1 MTLSVTRAQNYPDW
15 YQEVVSAADMA
26 ENSSVR
32 GCMVIKPWG
41 YGIWERC
48 RDILDRKIKETGHD
62 NAYFPLFIPLK
73 LFEKE
78 AAHIDGFAKE
88 MAMVTHTKLTN
99 KDGKLQ
105 IDGPL
110 DEVLVVRPTSEMI
123 ISECFANWIQSYRD
137 LPVLINQWAN
147 VVRWEMRTRLF
158 LRTTEFL
165 WQEGHTAHA
174 TQAEAE
180 EETLLMLEQYRQL
193 LEDSM
198 AMPIILGRKSENERF
213 PGAVETYTLE
223 GMMQDGRALQLGTSH
238 YLGQTFAKASN
249 IRFQSKTGDM
259 EYVHTTSWGVSTRMI
274 GGLIMTHSD
283 DIGLRLPPAIAPKQI
298 VIVPILRDDE
308 NDAKVLSYAEELVK
322 KLKGLQYHGEP
333 VRVHLDKRDR
343 PAPDKKWE
351 WLKKGTPLLLE
362 IGPRDVEGNKVAL
375 RLRTEMEGKATFMD
389 QAEFIGKVP
398 TLLQQIHDT
407 LYAQAK
413 TYRDQNIRTDITD
426 FTAFKAYFGD
436 KNGFLVNGDKNNVG
450 FVRAPWSGDVD
461 ATESALKEMAV
472 TIRCLPLEQSK
483 DLGACVITGKP
494 AKFEAIFGRNY

>member
-1 MTLSVTRAQNYPDW
+1 MTLPVTRAQNYPDW
-15 YQEVVSAADMA
+15 YQEVVTAADMA

-41 YGIWERC
+41 YGIWERM
-48 RDILDRKIKETGHD
+48 RDILDRKIKDTGHD

-78 AAHIDGFAKE
+78 AEHIDGFAKE
-88 MAMVTHTKLTN
+88 MALVTHTKLTH

-110 DEVLVVRPTSEMI
+110 DEPLVVRPTSEMI
-123 ISECFANWIQSYRD
+123 ISQCFSNWITSYRD

-174 TQAEAE
+174 SKEEAID
-180 EETLLMLEQYRQL
+180 ETLLMLEQYRQL
-193 LEDSM
+193 IEDNM
-198 AMPIILGRKSENERF
+198 AIPVILGKKPDYDRF
-213 PGAVETYTLE
+213 PGAVDTYTLE
-223 GMMQDGRALQLGTSH
+223 AMMQDGRALQMGTSH

-249 IRFQSKTGDM
+249 IRYQSKSGEM
-259 EYVHTTSWGVSTRMI
+259 EYVHTTSWGVSTRMV

-308 NDAKVLSYAEELVK
+308 NDTAVLAYAAKLAAE
-322 KLKGLQYHGEP
+322 LKPLTYKNES
-333 VRVHLDKRDR
+333 VRVYVDKRDR

-351 WLKKGTPLLLE
+351 WLKKGAPLLIE
-362 IGPRDVEGNKVAL
+362 IGPRDVESNKVAV
-375 RLRTEMEGKATFMD
+375 RLRTEMDGKPRFIAYDEFVAQSLNLLEQVHIALHE
-389 QAEFIGKVP
+389 QALAYHNHY
-398 TLLQQIHDT
+398 TN
-407 LYAQAK
+407 
-413 TYRDQNIRTDITD
+413 RDIKD
-426 FTAFKAYFGD
+426 FTSFKAYFSD
-436 KNGFLVNGDKNNVG
+436 KNAYLGSGKNSVG
-450 FVRAPWSGDVD
+450 FVRAPWCGD
-461 ATESALKEMAV
+461 AEITETLLKELAV
-472 TIRCLPLEQSK
+472 TIRCLPIDQAT
-483 DLGACVITGKP
+483 DLGPCVLTGKP
-494 AKFEAIFGRNY
+494 AQFEAIFARNY

>member
-15 YQEVVSAADMA
+15 YQEVITAADMA

-41 YGIWERC
+41 YGIWERI
-48 RDILDRKIKETGHD
+48 RDILDRKIKDTGHE
-62 NAYFPLFIPLK
+62 NAYFPLFIPLS

-88 MAMVTHTKLTN
+88 MAMVTHTKLVN

-105 IDGPL
+105 IDGKLEEP
-110 DEVLVVRPTSEMI
+110 LVVRPTSEMI
-123 ISECFANWIQSYRD
+123 ISQCFANWVQSYRD

-158 LRTTEFL
+158 LRTSEFL

-174 TQAEAE
+174 DQADAE
-180 EETLLMLEQYRQL
+180 RETLLMLEQYRQL
-193 LEDSM
+193 IEDNM
-198 AMPIILGRKSENERF
+198 AIPAFIGKKSANERF

-223 GMMQDGRALQLGTSH
+223 CMMQDGRSIQMGTSH

-249 IRFQSKTGDM
+249 IRFQSKTGEM
-259 EYVHTTSWGVSTRMI
+259 EYVHTTSWGVSTRLI

-308 NDAKVLSYAEELVK
+308 NDAKVLAYAEDLVK
-322 KLKGLQYHGEP
+322 QLKPLNYAGEP

-343 PAPDKKWE
+343 PAPDKKWD
-351 WLKKGTPLLLE
+351 WLKKGVPLLLE
-362 IGPRDVEGNKVAL
+362 IGPRDVEGCKVAL
-375 RLRTEMEGKATFMD
+375 RLRTDMEGKPRFIAASEFVATAAD
-389 QAEFIGKVP
+389 
-398 TLLQQIHDT
+398 LLTQIQSE
-407 LYAQAK
+407 LFAQAQE
-413 TYRDQNIRTDITD
+413 YRQKNTRTDITD
-426 FTAFKAYFGD
+426 FAAFKKYFGD
-436 KNGFLVNGDKNNVG
+436 KNEFLGKGEKTAVG
-450 FVRAPWSGDVD
+450 FVRAPWSGDID
-461 ATESALKEMAV
+461 ATEKALKEMAV
-472 TIRCLPLEQSK
+472 TIRCLPLDQSK
-483 DLGACVITGKP
+483 SFGPCVITGK
-494 AKFEAIFGRNY
+494 AATCEAIFGRNY